1 MSGKIG
7 KEVLD
12 MFERASPV
20 VLRRVQDMPNWCGV
34 WQKQL
39 LSEFAKLPYLIAH
52 AAYSNQISKV
62 RDVDAQLC
70 AIRSAVRIAAQ
81 NELRW
86 LSIPAETAILN
97 VLHPI
102 GLKINEWKAQI
113 NSARGRDKR
122 YATVRPA

>member
-1 MSGKIG
+1 
-7 KEVLD
+7 

-20 VLRRVQDMPNWCGV
+20 VLKRIQDMPNWCGV

-39 LSEFAKLPYLIAH
+39 LSELAKLPYLIAH

-113 NSARGRDKR
+113 NSARGRDKAR
-122 YATVRPA
+122 YVAG